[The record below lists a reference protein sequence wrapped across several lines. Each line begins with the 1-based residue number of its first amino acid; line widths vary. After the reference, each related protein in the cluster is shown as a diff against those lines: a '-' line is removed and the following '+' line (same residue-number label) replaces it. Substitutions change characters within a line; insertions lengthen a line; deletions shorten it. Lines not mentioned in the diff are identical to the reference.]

1 MKSNFGYCKPVE
13 KQALT
18 RNCLAQLSSNLR
30 PRMVDRSQFPTSFCK
45 MQSSEL
51 VRAAF
56 RSAHSS
62 VTKRSLCQLLLLKVV
77 SESASLWNASPSAS
91 SIPFHSLAVVTEHHL
106 TSGRTVRE
114 RVGYKSITRHRPHE
128 SQDHQLRGLPVGIA
142 MKSKRTEDRFVWEDE
157 SQITGTADCLLW
169 LRQLSP
175 IQLALFL
182 TVFTITVIALPG
194 LFSHKPDSF

>member
-1 MKSNFGYCKPVE
+1 
-13 KQALT
+13 
-18 RNCLAQLSSNLR
+18 
-30 PRMVDRSQFPTSFCK
+30 
-45 MQSSEL
+45 
-51 VRAAF
+51 
-56 RSAHSS
+56 
-62 VTKRSLCQLLLLKVV
+62 
-77 SESASLWNASPSAS
+77 
-91 SIPFHSLAVVTEHHL
+91 
-106 TSGRTVRE
+106 
-114 RVGYKSITRHRPHE
+114 
-128 SQDHQLRGLPVGIA
+128 